1 MILNKELGLRIRN
14 YRKQKKL
21 SQEQLAEMCGLHP
34 TYIGQVER
42 GEKNLQLITNRT
54 VPSNFP
60 TASSYPGKNIF
71 YLSGYSEASLI
82 LYSYIFCSF
91 TAIWP
96 GQIFQN
102 WLFKQCQFF
111 YMMMP

>member
-42 GEKNLQLITNRT
+42 GEKNVTIESLYRITSALEISLSDLFQNIEFFENT
-54 VPSNFP
+54 CNIQV
-60 TASSYPGKNIF
+60 SSY
-71 YLSGYSEASLI
+71 
-82 LYSYIFCSF
+82 SF
-91 TAIWP
+91 SIKP
-96 GQIFQN
+96 RQHKRLDFSI
-102 WLFKQCQFF
+102 
-111 YMMMP
+111 